1 MKLSDELY
9 DKICVWM
16 ADHEDPFPLM
26 ESLEGTEEEVP
37 VLDGKYEA
45 NMIDRAFDI
54 IYDVYSAHV
63 GEIPLGQRLMEEE
76 ENN

>member
-1 MKLSDELY
+1 MKLSKELC

-16 ADHEDPFPLM
+16 ADHEDPSLLM
-26 ESLEGTEEEVP
+26 EEMETVEEYENYILES
-37 VLDGKYEA
+37 A
-45 NMIDRAFDI
+45 SDI
-54 IYDVYSAHV
+54 IYAVYSAHV

>member
-16 ADHEDPFPLM
+16 ADHEDPSVVM
-26 ESLEGTEEEVP
+26 EEMETVEEYENYILES
-37 VLDGKYEA
+37 A
-45 NMIDRAFDI
+45 SDI
-54 IYDVYSAHV
+54 IYAVYSAHV

>member
-1 MKLSDELY
+1 MKLSKELY

-16 ADHEDPFPLM
+16 ADKEDPSDAM
-26 ESLEGTEEEVP
+26 EEMETYEEYENYILES
-37 VLDGKYEA
+37 A
-45 NMIDRAFDI
+45 SDI
-54 IYDVYSAHV
+54 IYAVYSAHV